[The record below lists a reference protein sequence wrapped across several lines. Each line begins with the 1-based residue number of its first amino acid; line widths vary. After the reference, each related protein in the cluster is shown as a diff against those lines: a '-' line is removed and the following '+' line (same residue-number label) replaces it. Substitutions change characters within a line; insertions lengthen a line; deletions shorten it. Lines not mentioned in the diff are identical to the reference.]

1 LHIAVFI
8 DGEKIKLSHVV
19 EKIFKGSLEGAVKSL
34 GKLKSDWK
42 KIEIKIER

>member
-1 LHIAVFI
+1 VFI

-19 EKIFKGSLEGAVKSL
+19 EKIFKGNLERAVKSL
-34 GKLKSDWK
+34 GELKSDWK